1 MLEQYVRSRAATH
14 EISLMTH
21 VVMGYPSFEASLE
34 IVASMVEA
42 GVDLMELQI
51 PFSEPVAD
59 GPVILHANQRALEAG
74 ATVARCM
81 AFAEDVAKRFEI
93 PFLFM
98 SYYNILHQYGVPRF
112 MQRSRELG
120 IRGTIVPDL
129 PPEEGA
135 EYLRAAEES
144 GVAPIFIFTPN
155 TSQERLDYLSR
166 YARGLV
172 YCVARRGV
180 TGSETQ
186 FSAELSDY
194 LGRCRK
200 ATSLPL
206 AVGFGVKTREDV
218 DFLRGKAEIAVIG
231 SQTIRL
237 VEERGVSAVSGF
249 IRSLR

>member
-1 MLEQYVRSRAATH
+1 MLEQYLRSRAETR
-14 EISLMTH
+14 EILLMTH
-21 VVMGYPSFEASLE
+21 VVMGYPSFDASLA

-74 ATVARCM
+74 ATVDRCLE
-81 AFAEDVAKRFEI
+81 FAEQVSKRFEI

-98 SYYNILHQYGVPRF
+98 SYFNILYQHGVPRF

-120 IRGTIVPDL
+120 IAGTIVPDL

-144 GVAPIFIFTPN
+144 GVAPVFIFTPN
-155 TSQERLDYLSR
+155 TSQERLEYLSQH
-166 YARGLV
+166 ARGLV

-186 FSAELSDY
+186 FSADLGEY

-206 AVGFGVKTREDV
+206 AVGFGVKAREDV

-237 VEERGVSAVSGF
+237 VEERGVSAVAGF

>member
-1 MLEQYVRSRAATH
+1 MLEQYIESRAAKRD
-14 EISLMTH
+14 ILLMTH

-74 ATVARCM
+74 ATVERCIQ
-81 AFAEDVAKRFEI
+81 FADQVCKRFEI

-98 SYYNILHQYGVPRF
+98 SYYNILFRHGVSRF
-112 MQRSRELG
+112 MQQSRELG
-120 IRGTIVPDL
+120 IKGTIVPDL

-135 EYLRAAEES
+135 DYLAAAEQS
-144 GVAPIFIFTPN
+144 GVSPVFIFTPN
-155 TSQERLDYLSR
+155 TTEERLDYLGKH
-166 YARGLV
+166 ARGLV

-180 TGSETQ
+180 TGSDTR
-186 FSAELSDY
+186 FSDELGGY
-194 LGRCRK
+194 LARCRK

-206 AVGFGVKTREDV
+206 AVGFGVKSREDV
-218 DFLRGKAEIAVIG
+218 DFLKGKAEIAVIG

-237 VEERGVSAVSGF
+237 VEERGVSAVGPF

>member
-1 MLEQYVRSRAATH
+1 MLEQYLESRKAQRD
-14 EISLMTH
+14 ILLMTH
-21 VVMGYPSFEASLE
+21 VVMGYPSFDASLE
-34 IVASMVEA
+34 IVAAMVES

-74 ATVARCM
+74 ATVDRCL
-81 AFAEDVAKRFEI
+81 AFAERVTKSFEI

-98 SYYNILHQYGVPRF
+98 SYYNILYRHGVPRF
-112 MQRSRELG
+112 MQQSRDLG
-120 IRGTIVPDL
+120 IVGTIVPDL
-129 PPEEGA
+129 PPEEGM
-135 EYLRAAEES
+135 EYLKAATET
-144 GVAPIFIFTPN
+144 GVAPVFIFTPN
-155 TSQERLDYLSR
+155 TSQERLDYLAGH
-166 YARGLV
+166 ARGLV

-180 TGSETQ
+180 TGSDTL
-186 FSAELSDY
+186 FSTELSDY
-194 LGRCRK
+194 LARCRR

-206 AVGFGVKTREDV
+206 AVGFGVKSREDV

-237 VEERGVSAVSGF
+237 VEEQGVSAVGGF

>member
-1 MLEQYVRSRAATH
+1 MLEQYLKNRAATRD
-14 EISLMTH
+14 ILLMTH

-34 IVASMVEA
+34 IVESMVEA

-74 ATVARCM
+74 ATVERCM
-81 AFAEDVAKRFEI
+81 KFAEQVTRRFEI

-98 SYYNILHQYGVPRF
+98 SYYNILYQHGVSRF

-120 IRGTIVPDL
+120 IAGAIVPDL
-129 PPEEGA
+129 PPEEGV
-135 EYLRAAEES
+135 EYLRAAEQS
-144 GVAPIFIFTPN
+144 GVSPVFIFTPN
-155 TSQERLDYLSR
+155 TTRERLEYLGKH
-166 YARGLV
+166 ARGLV

-180 TGSETQ
+180 TGSDTE
-186 FSAELSDY
+186 FSRELGDY
-194 LGRCRK
+194 LERCRK

-218 DFLRGKAEIAVIG
+218 EFLKGKAEIAVIG

-237 VEERGVSAVSGF
+237 VEERGVSAVGGF

>member
-1 MLEQYVRSRAATH
+1 MLEQYLESRATTRD
-14 EISLMTH
+14 ILLMTH
-21 VVMGYPSFEASLE
+21 VVMGYPSFDASLE
-34 IVASMVEA
+34 IVQAMVEA

-59 GPVILHANQRALEAG
+59 GPVILHANQRALDAG
-74 ATVARCM
+74 ATVDRCM
-81 AFAEDVAKRFEI
+81 QFAEHVAKRFDI

-98 SYYNILHQYGVPRF
+98 SYYNVLYQYGVPRF
-112 MQRSRELG
+112 MQRSRSLG
-120 IRGTIVPDL
+120 IGGTIVPDL

-135 EYLRAAEES
+135 EYLTAAEQS
-144 GVAPIFIFTPN
+144 GVCPVFIFTPN
-155 TSQERLDYLSR
+155 SSQERLDYLAQH
-166 YARGLV
+166 ARGLV

-186 FSAELSDY
+186 FSSDLGDY
-194 LGRCRK
+194 LARCRK

-206 AVGFGVKTREDV
+206 AVGFGVKSREDV
-218 DFLRGKAEIAVIG
+218 DFLKGKAEIAVIG

-237 VEERGVSAVSGF
+237 VEERGVSAVPGF

>member
-1 MLEQYVRSRAATH
+1 MLEQFLKNRAATRD
-14 EISLMTH
+14 ILLMTH
-21 VVMGYPSFEASLE
+21 VVMGYPNFETSLE
-34 IVASMVEA
+34 IVESMVEA

-74 ATVARCM
+74 ATVERCM
-81 AFAEDVAKRFEI
+81 GFAEQVAKRFEI

-98 SYYNILHQYGVPRF
+98 SYYNILYQHGVSRF

-120 IRGTIVPDL
+120 IAGTIVPDL
-129 PPEEGA
+129 PPEEGV
-135 EYLRAAEES
+135 EYLRAAEQS
-144 GVAPIFIFTPN
+144 GVSPVFIFTPN
-155 TSQERLDYLSR
+155 TSQERLDYLGTN
-166 YARGLV
+166 ARGLV

-186 FSAELSDY
+186 FSRDLGDY
-194 LGRCRK
+194 LERCRK

-218 DFLRGKAEIAVIG
+218 EFLKGKAEIAVIG

-237 VEERGVSAVSGF
+237 VEERGVSAVGGF
-249 IRSLR
+249 IRALR

>member
-1 MLEQYVRSRAATH
+1 VLEQYLEGRTAKRD
-14 EISLMTH
+14 ILLMTH
-21 VVMGYPSFEASLE
+21 VVMGYPSFEASLD
-34 IVASMVEA
+34 IVAAMVEA

-81 AFAEDVAKRFEI
+81 EFAEQVTKRFEI

-98 SYYNILHQYGVPRF
+98 SYYNILYQHGVSRF
-112 MQRSRELG
+112 MQKSRDLG
-120 IRGTIVPDL
+120 IVGTIVPDL

-135 EYLRAAEES
+135 EYLTAS
-144 GVAPIFIFTPN
+144 QQTGVAPVFIFTPN
-155 TSQERLDYLSR
+155 TSQERLDYLGR
-166 YARGLV
+166 HARGLV

-180 TGSETQ
+180 TGSETR
-186 FSAELSDY
+186 FSDELGGY
-194 LGRCRK
+194 LERCRK

-206 AVGFGVKTREDV
+206 AVGFGVKSREDV

-237 VEERGVSAVSGF
+237 VEERGVSAVGGF